1 MGTAMYRPFVIAVAA
16 LALAAPI
23 ARSQSSTTERE
34 RERQRAEQ
42 ERDRLQRERDEAQ
55 RDRDQTQRER
65 EQALRDQAQ
74 ARRDAQSALRDRR
87 RELEREERGRAGSLD
102 TTVAFDARGTL
113 SVTCPG
119 GAVIVTASDR
129 NELRVRA
136 RTESG
141 AIRFTSTGG
150 RAVLEPASG
159 RGCSDGRFEVSVP
172 VGTRVVANS
181 WSGSVSVRGVRGEV
195 EAHVQSG
202 DVDVRDATR
211 LEIEALSGDITV
223 QGIRGDVGIRS
234 ISGDVRLSDVHG
246 DVEAESVSGDI
257 DLAQIVAK
265 QVRAHTT
272 SGEIVFGGQILD
284 AGRYEFNTHS
294 GELHLNLPPDFGAEL
309 SISTFNGAIESDFP
323 ITLKAGEHGIGASHS
338 KRINFTVGRGSAR
351 IIAETFS
358 GEITLSTK
366 GRR

>member
-1 MGTAMYRPFVIAVAA
+1 METAMYRPFVIAVTA

-23 ARSQSSTTERE
+23 ARSQSSTTER
-34 RERQRAEQ
+34 QRAEQ
-42 ERDRLQRERDEAQ
+42 ERDRLQRERDQAQ
-55 RDRDQTQRER
+55 RDRDQAQRDR
-65 EQALRDQAQ
+65 EQALRDQSQAQ
-74 ARRDAQSALRDRR
+74 RDADRARRDRQ
-87 RELEREERGRAGSLD
+87 RELDREERRRAGSLD
-102 TTVAFDARGTL
+102 TTVTFDARGTL

-119 GAVIVTASDR
+119 GTVIVTGSDR
-129 NELRVRA
+129 NEIRVRA

-141 AIRFTSTGG
+141 TIRFTSAAS
-150 RAVLEPASG
+150 RAVLETAAG
-159 RGCSDGRFEVSVP
+159 RCSDGRFEVSVP
-172 VGTRVVANS
+172 VGTRVIANS

-195 EAHVQSG
+195 QAHVQSG
-202 DVDVRDATR
+202 DVEVRDATR
-211 LEIEALSGDITV
+211 LEIEALSGDIRV
-223 QGIRGDVGIRS
+223 QEVRGDVGIRS

-246 DVEAESVSGDI
+246 DVEVESVSGDV

-272 SGEIVFGGQILD
+272 SGEITFGGQIMD

-294 GELHLNLPPDFGAEL
+294 GELRLNLPPDFGAEL

-323 ITLKAGEHGIGASHS
+323 ITLKAGEHGIGASQS

>member
-1 MGTAMYRPFVIAVAA
+1 MKNAMYRPFVIAVAA

-23 ARSQSSTTERE
+23 ARSQSSSAERD
-34 RERQRAEQ
+34 RQRAEQ
-42 ERDRLQRERDEAQ
+42 ERDRLQRERDQAQ
-55 RDRDQTQRER
+55 RDRDQAQRDR
-65 EQALRDQAQ
+65 EQAMRDQSQAQ
-74 ARRDAQSALRDRR
+74 RDADRARRDRR
-87 RELEREERGRAGSLD
+87 RELEREERGRASSLD

-119 GAVIVTASDR
+119 GAVIVTGSDR
-129 NELRVRA
+129 SEIRVRA
-136 RTESG
+136 RSESG
-141 AIRFTSTGG
+141 AIRFTSAGS
-150 RAVLEPASG
+150 RAVLETASG

-172 VGTRVVANS
+172 MGTRVVANS

-223 QGIRGDVGIRS
+223 QGVRGDVGIRS
-234 ISGDVRLSDVHG
+234 ISGDVHLSDVHG
-246 DVEAESVSGDI
+246 DVEVESVSGDMN
-257 DLAQIVAK
+257 LVQIVAK

-272 SGEIVFGGQILD
+272 SGEIDFGGQILD

-294 GELHLNLPPDFGAEL
+294 GELHLSLPPDFGAEL

-323 ITLKAGEHGIGASHS
+323 ITLKAGEHGIGASQS
-338 KRINFTVGRGSAR
+338 RRINFTVGHGSAR